1 MELGNLK
8 MSYQTVQK
16 KILTVHCNYPP
27 WMQIQGLMG
36 IYFVKNYRKYKK

>member
-16 KILTVHCNYPP
+16 KNFNGPLQLSAMNANS
-27 WMQIQGLMG
+27 GLDG
-36 IYFVKNYRKYKK
+36 NLFR